1 MIKKNFLTKSLAY
14 LMSVVTIMTMF
25 VMLGSI
31 TGTDKA
37 SALTWSYDDKGT
49 ADNEDDVVFF
59 KSDVSEAANGKIIIN
74 SLGYFITIYGGDKEE
89 KGTVFLTDTT
99 NGSSYYPASG
109 GGVSIPVKDIKDKI
123 NAEYAGSE
131 TRGNML
137 DALSSTFYMVL
148 DTLLTVSKKGT
159 PDSCAYTLKST
170 DVGYRDVVTAYT
182 HLLNDPS
189 ASASTVTW
197 SDLAI
202 QRNRG
207 SESKYTSACFCL
219 AASSGVFGTQA
230 RINEIGFE
238 PSFSRSLYFINWDG
252 TNGNGHKGHADDG
265 SNFIQSGAFGFSANT
280 KTSAPSGYF
289 AIPAGKGD
297 GQPIVNNT
305 DLQATN
311 ITFTQGDSVDSPA
324 VSEPFREYES
334 YRPVYTFYNN
344 GSACIANFSCTNY
357 ATQHTITN
365 NGVSVGANSTY
376 KILGDRFTMTT
387 DLYNTYVNDV
397 ATEKK
402 TDYDFNS
409 MWLLFSE
416 RCDTVN
422 VPDLNGDNNIYTVRP
437 KFAVAT
443 PNSVI
448 GASTY
453 EEYGANYSGYGSSQK
468 ENLLTGLTDVEE
480 RQVERPE
487 DGGTYSISNGTIKV
501 NSTGKFDCCIYTP
514 CRVYLEEGKVYRF
527 SCNTNGTWTDS
538 GAHDVGKMDV
548 YLCPATYPQAYTAK
562 YYYSLTEDF
571 GYSVMHKLD
580 DGSYIFAAR
589 TTGAYGMFF
598 AINNISGD
606 VYFSDIRIE
615 EYGTTTYLGQFGG
628 TAIDN
633 GIAYDRI
640 DNGGGIWAEPK
651 LYITNKNSNMEGY
664 ITYFGNPAANRI
676 SPVYLIAGQKYVVNL
691 ESNGKVR
698 TRDSD
703 FAQGNEI
710 AETEFFMFWEASG
723 PFAGSATQGGTINN
737 VASAVESAYPNGVF
751 AKQIGDNT
759 FEFTP
764 KITGTYYW
772 RFDVNTWS
780 GTYWFKAPEIYN
792 VTEQE
797 QLNITGGNLYTGF
810 KDATLP
816 TRTYYERIIGETVIK
831 NKTATVTNTL
841 TSILQVSPSSRAQE
855 AYFYDTTGDVN
866 LVAGQKYIFQCE
878 TNGTWAISG
887 DELKESVPAQEL
899 IHNGDNVQVY
909 LIPMDDNGNAILD
922 FSSNNKA
929 MITIGEQKGNSWT
942 CMTKVAENT
951 YMFTARKTGKYR
963 LRLDVNKMGKTYWFK
978 NPQIYNVTAYESY
991 NLFVPLYDYEEETT
1005 QGKLVIKNNKVTI
1018 TAKADDGCMS
1028 LPGYMRLEEGQE
1040 YYFSCDTD
1048 GNFENG
1054 EVEMYLFPSDGNWAN
1069 ANSKLITTFDDG
1081 RGVGATWEV
1090 MKKAGKNKFTFT
1102 CRKSGEYFVRLDV
1115 NKNGLTRWFSNLKI
1129 TKVNNKK
1136 DIDIT
1141 SIKLNTASKKLY
1153 SGQQVRFHSETQSLS
1168 MFNAKY
1174 TTELSATGINSAE
1187 ITPQTINNMLKT
1199 IFNPFSGSFTP
1210 SFAKWATTLTKDS
1223 RPKYTNKSGLGA
1235 INVSAVSYENTIIG
1249 KYAGRDN
1256 EFKNTATRKYDVYPT
1271 DLEAVSVKVYDA
1283 ETGKKI
1289 TTAKDGQK
1297 VKVEYVYK
1305 NNTQLPVFA
1314 TVFYT
1319 GNANKTFSSPTVN
1332 VETGVTEINADD
1344 YTPLLGDANGDGKIT
1359 TVDLNRIS
1367 QVLNTEAAAGDVK
1380 DINLDGKINET
1391 DLNFLMQ
1398 YINGKEEYINEYNIL
1413 KNRFDS
1419 YCWHKEDVIL
1429 NMGETYTITKEYV
1442 ISGKEFS
1449 TFKPEGR
1456 IYIKDLDFD
1465 TSYEYEGENNIS
1477 NTVVNIK
1484 SPFSGNVVNINSK
1497 YRKSK
1502 TVVTSVEVTNNSLYD
1517 MGTPFYTEIYG
1528 DINATMKVYDNEAC
1542 KGTPIAS
1549 VTCDEVICA
1558 PADGVDTTLVWF
1570 KWKVPTKC
1578 SDKLYAKIVLDSDH
1592 NYSSDEYVDNGSN
1605 SKNIGATF
1613 NIETPKVY
1621 NTPDTTFAKKSPYW
1635 FDDAINKGI
1644 SAPSS
1649 YISFYEGTEELNK
1662 SLSWQYYI
1670 PDEAAG
1676 IKKISET
1683 ATLQGSAV
1691 KLIPDGND
1699 SAYVNYDYNWTMK
1712 SGYGFKVQTEFKDNG
1727 EHCTGVQSGF
1737 AVFPEFVNMMATA
1750 NKKDSKNK
1758 TVNFYTNTSMLRSGF
1773 ENVSDKKPTSGG
1785 NYATFATFEMSGENN
1800 LRLPNN
1806 ESSKSAT
1813 HFVPIW
1819 FPQTEYRITSYVA
1832 DAWTPGG
1839 MLSGKILS
1847 SPIVIEGNMYDDYV
1861 IEKK

>member
-31 TGTDKA
+31 TGTDRA
-37 SALTWSYDDKGT
+37 SALSWSYDTKGT
-49 ADNEDDVVFF
+49 PDNDDDVVFF
-59 KSDVSEAANGKIIIN
+59 KSDVGNAPNGTIIIN
-74 SLGYFITIYGGDKEE
+74 SLGYFITVYGGDKEE
-89 KGTVFLTDTT
+89 KGTIFLTNTT

-109 GGVSIPVKDIKDKI
+109 GGVSIPVKDIKNKI
-123 NAEYAGSE
+123 NAEYAGTE
-131 TRGNML
+131 TRGDML
-137 DALSSTFYMVL
+137 KALSSTFYMVL
-148 DTLLTVSKKGT
+148 DTLLTVSVKGN
-159 PDSCAYTLKST
+159 PNSCAYTLKST
-170 DVGYRDVVTAYT
+170 DVGYRDVVAAYT
-182 HLLNDPS
+182 HLLNDPT
-189 ASASTVTW
+189 ATANGAAFW
-197 SDLAI
+197 APLAI

-207 SESKYTSACFCL
+207 ASSKYTSACFCL
-219 AASSGVFGTQA
+219 AASSGIFSNA
-230 RINEIGFE
+230 DRIREIGFV
-238 PSFSRSLYFINWDG
+238 PSFSKSLYEINWNG
-252 TNGNGHKGHADDG
+252 TSGNGHQGHADDG
-265 SNFIQSGAFGFSANT
+265 SNFIQHGHFGFSTNT
-280 KTSAPSGYF
+280 KKSAPSGYF
-289 AIPAGKGD
+289 AVPAGKGD

-305 DLQATN
+305 DLKATE
-311 ITFTQGDSVDSPA
+311 IKFKLTSTGA
-324 VSEPFREYES
+324 EVSEPLREYEQ
-334 YRPVYTFYNN
+334 YTPVYCFYND
-344 GSACIANFSCTNY
+344 GPACT
-357 ATQHTITN
+357 ATLTGTN
-365 NGVSVGANSTY
+365 NTSGQSTTKSNVSIGATSTY
-376 KILGDRFTMTT
+376 NFDGEPFVVHNS
-387 DLYNTYVNDV
+387 LYNANNDPQ
-397 ATEKK
+397 
-402 TDYDFNS
+402 DYTWDS
-409 MWLLFSE
+409 RSISFSE
-416 RCDTVN
+416 KGEVLSPGDSNTAN
-422 VPDLNGDNNIYTVRP
+422 NTLNKEA

-453 EEYGANYSGYGSSQK
+453 EEYGANYSGYGNSQK
-468 ENLLTGLTDVEE
+468 ENLYIGLTDVAETSA
-480 RQVERPE
+480 
-487 DGGTYSISNGTIKV
+487 GGYEPNNSKYSVSNGVVKITSNNTRECGVKLP
-501 NSTGKFDCCIYTP
+501 GEA
-514 CRVYLEEGKVYRF
+514 YLTEGKVYRF
-527 SCNTNGTWTDS
+527 SVNTNGTWLTDEDNENS
-538 GAHDVGKMDV
+538 PTIEAVLNTKGRGWPDS
-548 YLCPATYPQAYTAK
+548 
-562 YYYSLTEDF
+562 YSFTPTSEFLN
-571 GYSVMHKLD
+571 GIYGCNVMHKLD
-580 DGSYIFAAR
+580 DGSFIFACR
-589 TTGAYGMFF
+589 KTSAYTLVLEVNKSPGT
-598 AINNISGD
+598 IT
-606 VYFSDIRIE
+606 FSDIRIE

-628 TAIDN
+628 VAIDN
-633 GIAYDRI
+633 GIAYDRLEG
-640 DNGGGIWAEPK
+640 NK
-651 LYITNKNSNMEGY
+651 LYVTNKRNEYSY
-664 ITYFGNPAANRI
+664 ISYYGNPAANRI
-676 SPVYLIAGQKYVVNL
+676 APVYLIEGQKYVVNV
-691 ESNGKVR
+691 E
-698 TRDSD
+698 
-703 FAQGNEI
+703 AQSH
-710 AETEFFMFWEASG
+710 FFMFWESDG
-723 PFAGSATQGGTINN
+723 PYAGSNTQGGTIS
-737 VASAVESAYPNGVF
+737 VTQPQVETAYPNGVY
-751 AKQIGDNT
+751 AKRIGEKT
-759 FEFTP
+759 YTFTP
-764 KITGTYYW
+764 KKTGNYYW
-772 RFDVNTWS
+772 RFDIPGGT
-780 GTYWFKAPEIYN
+780 GATYWFKAPEVYN
-792 VTEQE
+792 ITAQE

-810 KDATLP
+810 KDATSL
-816 TRTYYERIIGETVIK
+816 EGGASIK
-831 NKTATVTNTL
+831 NKVATFTAG
-841 TSILQVSPSSRAQE
+841 SDGAC
-855 AYFYDTTGDVN
+855 FHDTTGDVS

-878 TNGTWAISG
+878 TNGTWIISG
-887 DELKESVPAQEL
+887 DELKNSKAFQQTR
-899 IHNGDNVQVY
+899 IYSDNVQAY
-909 LIPMDDNGNAILD
+909 LILMDSNGTPLYTEDEDNLIC
-922 FSSNNKA
+922 
-929 MITIGEQKGNSWT
+929 IGDTRDTHWI

-951 YMFTARKTGKYR
+951 YMFTAKKTGKYR
-963 LRLDVNKMGKTYWFK
+963 LRLDVNKKGKTYWFK
-978 NPQIYNVTAYESY
+978 NPQIYNVTACESY

-1005 QGKLVIKNNKVTI
+1005 QGKLVIRNNKVTI

-1054 EVEMYLFPSDGNWAN
+1054 EVEMYLFPSDGIWAN
-1069 ANSKLITTFDDG
+1069 PNSKLITTFDDG
-1081 RGVGATWEV
+1081 SGVGATWEV

-1115 NKNGLTRWFSNLKI
+1115 NKTGLTRWFSNLRI

-1141 SIKLNTASKKLY
+1141 SIKLNTVSKKLY

-1174 TTELSATGINSAE
+1174 TTELSATGINSAK

-1199 IFNPFSGSFTP
+1199 IFNPFSGGFTP

-1223 RPKYTNKSGLGA
+1223 RPKYTNRSGLGA
-1235 INVSAVSYENTIIG
+1235 INVTAVSYENTIMG

-1271 DLEAVSVKVYDA
+1271 DLEAVSVKVYDID
-1283 ETGKKI
+1283 TGKQI

-1332 VETGVTEINADD
+1332 IETGVTEINADD

-1367 QVLNTEAAAGDVK
+1367 KVLNTEAAAGDVK

-1398 YINGKEEYINEYNIL
+1398 YINGEEEYINEYNIL

-1429 NMGETYTITKEYV
+1429 NMGETYTITKEYI

-1465 TSYEYEGENNIS
+1465 TSYEYEGENNVS

-1528 DINATMKVYDNEAC
+1528 EINAVIKVYDNEAC
-1542 KGTPIAS
+1542 KGSPIAS

-1558 PADGVDTTLVWF
+1558 PANGADTTLVWF
-1570 KWKVPTKC
+1570 KWKVPIKC
-1578 SDKLYAKIVLDSDH
+1578 PDKLYAKIVLDSDH

-1635 FDDAINKGI
+1635 FDDSAKKGI
-1644 SAPSS
+1644 SSPAS
-1649 YISFYEGTEELNK
+1649 YISFYEGTEGLSK
-1662 SLSWQYYI
+1662 ALSWQYYI
-1670 PDEAAG
+1670 PDTDTG
-1676 IKKISET
+1676 IKKIEET
-1683 ATLQGSAV
+1683 ATLQGSAI

-1750 NKKDSKNK
+1750 NKKDSKNR
-1758 TVNFYTNTSMLRSGF
+1758 TVNFYTNTSLLRSGF
-1773 ENVSDKKPTSGG
+1773 ENVNGKKPTSGG
-1785 NYATFATFEMSGENN
+1785 SYATFATFEMTGENN

-1819 FPQTEYRITSYVA
+1819 FPQAEYRITSYVA

>member
-59 KSDVSEAANGKIIIN
+59 KSDVSDAANGKIIIN

-182 HLLNDPS
+182 HLLNDPT

-297 GQPIVNNT
+297 GQPIRNAT

-311 ITFTQGDSVDSPA
+311 ITFTQGDSVDSPT
-324 VSEPFREYES
+324 VSEPLREYES
-334 YRPVYTFYNN
+334 YRPIYTFYNN
-344 GSACIANFSCTNY
+344 GPACTANFSCTNY

-365 NGVSVGANSTY
+365 NGVSIGANSTY
-376 KILGDRFTMTT
+376 KVLGDRFTMTT

-402 TDYDFNS
+402 TDYDFDS

-416 RCDTVN
+416 HCDVT
-422 VPDLNGDNNIYTVRP
+422 DLQDSNTGNNTYTARP
-437 KFAVAT
+437 HFAVAT

-453 EEYGANYSGYGSSQK
+453 EEYGANYSGYGNSQK
-468 ENLLTGLTDVEE
+468 ENLYTGLTNVAETATDGWAPINGKISINNGV
-480 RQVERPE
+480 VKMTSNNTE
-487 DGGTYSISNGTIKV
+487 DCNLVIPGEA
-501 NSTGKFDCCIYTP
+501 
-514 CRVYLEEGKVYRF
+514 YLNEGKTYRF
-527 SCNTNGTWTDS
+527 SVNTNGEWCTTESHTESQKIEAFIYPEGFTDAS
-538 GAHDVGKMDV
+538 YGFS
-548 YLCPATYPQAYTAK
+548 AT
-562 YYYSLTEDF
+562 TE
-571 GYSVMHKLD
+571 GYGFRIMHKLD
-580 DGSYIFAAR
+580 DGSFIFACR
-589 TTGAYGMFF
+589 QTGKYRLRL
-598 AINNISGD
+598 D
-606 VYFSDIRIE
+606 VNKSPNTITFSDIRIE

-651 LYITNKNSNMEGY
+651 LYITNKSSDREGY
-664 ITYFGNPAANRI
+664 ITYYGTEAADRI
-676 SPVYLIAGQKYVVNL
+676 SSVYLIAGQKYVVNL
-691 ESNGKVR
+691 ESNGKIR

-703 FAQGNEI
+703 YAQGTNAADI
-710 AETEFFMFWEASG
+710 EFFMFWESNG
-723 PFAGSATQGGTINN
+723 PYAGSATQGGTINN
-737 VASAVESAYPNGVF
+737 CVPSVESSYPNGVF

-764 KITGTYYW
+764 KITGNYYW
-772 RFDVNTWS
+772 RFDVNAWS

-792 VTEQE
+792 ITEQE

-810 KDATLP
+810 KDATIP
-816 TRTYYERIIGETVIK
+816 TRTYYESIIGETVIK

-855 AYFYDTTGDVN
+855 AYFYDTTGDVS

-899 IHNGDNVQVY
+899 IHNGDNVQAF
-909 LIPMDDNGNAILD
+909 LIPMDDNGNVILD

-929 MITIGEQKGNSWT
+929 MITIGEQKGDSWT

-963 LRLDVNKMGKTYWFK
+963 LRFDVNKMGKTYWFK
-978 NPQIYNVTAYESY
+978 NPQIYNVTACESY

-1018 TAKADDGCMS
+1018 TAKTDDGCMFI
-1028 LPGYMRLEEGQE
+1028 PGYMRLEEGQE

-1048 GNFENG
+1048 GNFENC
-1054 EVEMYLFPSDGNWAN
+1054 EVEMFLFPSDKNWAN
-1069 ANSKLITTFDDG
+1069 PNSKLITTYDDG
-1081 RGVGATWEV
+1081 SGVGAKWEV
-1090 MKKAGKNKFTFT
+1090 MKKTGKNKFTFT
-1102 CRKSGEYFVRLDV
+1102 CRKSREYCVRLDV
-1115 NKNGLTRWFSNLKI
+1115 NKTGLTRWFSNLKI

-1136 DIDIT
+1136 NIDLT

-1168 MFNAKY
+1168 IHCRPVQRHCALTGGAFR
-1174 TTELSATGINSAE
+1174 LSDFY
-1187 ITPQTINNMLKT
+1187 LHCC
-1199 IFNPFSGSFTP
+1199 FS
-1210 SFAKWATTLTKDS
+1210 
-1223 RPKYTNKSGLGA
+1223 Y
-1235 INVSAVSYENTIIG
+1235 
-1249 KYAGRDN
+1249 
-1256 EFKNTATRKYDVYPT
+1256 
-1271 DLEAVSVKVYDA
+1271 
-1283 ETGKKI
+1283 
-1289 TTAKDGQK
+1289 
-1297 VKVEYVYK
+1297 
-1305 NNTQLPVFA
+1305 
-1314 TVFYT
+1314 
-1319 GNANKTFSSPTVN
+1319 
-1332 VETGVTEINADD
+1332 
-1344 YTPLLGDANGDGKIT
+1344 
-1359 TVDLNRIS
+1359 
-1367 QVLNTEAAAGDVK
+1367 
-1380 DINLDGKINET
+1380 
-1391 DLNFLMQ
+1391 
-1398 YINGKEEYINEYNIL
+1398 
-1413 KNRFDS
+1413 
-1419 YCWHKEDVIL
+1419 
-1429 NMGETYTITKEYV
+1429 
-1442 ISGKEFS
+1442 
-1449 TFKPEGR
+1449 
-1456 IYIKDLDFD
+1456 
-1465 TSYEYEGENNIS
+1465 
-1477 NTVVNIK
+1477 
-1484 SPFSGNVVNINSK
+1484 
-1497 YRKSK
+1497 
-1502 TVVTSVEVTNNSLYD
+1502 
-1517 MGTPFYTEIYG
+1517 
-1528 DINATMKVYDNEAC
+1528 
-1542 KGTPIAS
+1542 S
-1549 VTCDEVICA
+1549 VT
-1558 PADGVDTTLVWF
+1558 
-1570 KWKVPTKC
+1570 
-1578 SDKLYAKIVLDSDH
+1578 
-1592 NYSSDEYVDNGSN
+1592 
-1605 SKNIGATF
+1605 
-1613 NIETPKVY
+1613 VY
-1621 NTPDTTFAKKSPYW
+1621 NFFYALPYSKR
-1635 FDDAINKGI
+1635 FIFKIDIAI
-1644 SAPSS
+1644 
-1649 YISFYEGTEELNK
+1649 
-1662 SLSWQYYI
+1662 
-1670 PDEAAG
+1670 
-1676 IKKISET
+1676 
-1683 ATLQGSAV
+1683 
-1691 KLIPDGND
+1691 
-1699 SAYVNYDYNWTMK
+1699 
-1712 SGYGFKVQTEFKDNG
+1712 
-1727 EHCTGVQSGF
+1727 
-1737 AVFPEFVNMMATA
+1737 
-1750 NKKDSKNK
+1750 
-1758 TVNFYTNTSMLRSGF
+1758 
-1773 ENVSDKKPTSGG
+1773 
-1785 NYATFATFEMSGENN
+1785 
-1800 LRLPNN
+1800 
-1806 ESSKSAT
+1806 
-1813 HFVPIW
+1813 
-1819 FPQTEYRITSYVA
+1819 
-1832 DAWTPGG
+1832 
-1839 MLSGKILS
+1839 
-1847 SPIVIEGNMYDDYV
+1847 
-1861 IEKK
+1861 